1 MRLIDADILNEH
13 CNRIIADDWNSRACP
28 DSWADAYEAFKDDID
43 DMPTIDPKDLRPKA
57 KWRTLD
63 DCSNAG
69 VYCTRCYKKVYRVD
83 YANQKVKSRFCPNC
97 GAEMEGEECL

>member
-43 DMPTIDPKDLRPKA
+43 DMPTIYPKDLRPKCTWEQIYEDA
-57 KWRTLD
+57 WE
-63 DCSNAG
+63 CS
-69 VYCTRCYKKVYRVD
+69 
-83 YANQKVKSRFCPNC
+83 NC
-97 GAEMEGEECL
+97 GACWTCIDGDPTDNDMHFCPVCGDIIEEVVK

>member
-1 MRLIDADILNEH
+1 MRLIDADTLKAEFTGNFNELWH
-13 CNRIIADDWNSRACP
+13 YIAIKAL
-28 DSWADAYEAFKDDID
+28 ID
-43 DMPTIDPKDLRPKA
+43 CAPTIDPKDLRPKA

-97 GAEMEGEECL
+97 GAEMEDEECL

>member
-1 MRLIDADILNEH
+1 MRLIDADTLKAEFTGNFNELWH
-13 CNRIIADDWNSRACP
+13 YTGINAL
-28 DSWADAYEAFKDDID
+28 ID
-43 DMPTIDPKDLRPKA
+43 CAPTIDPKDLRPKA

-83 YANQKVKSRFCPNC
+83 YANQKVKSRFCPNY